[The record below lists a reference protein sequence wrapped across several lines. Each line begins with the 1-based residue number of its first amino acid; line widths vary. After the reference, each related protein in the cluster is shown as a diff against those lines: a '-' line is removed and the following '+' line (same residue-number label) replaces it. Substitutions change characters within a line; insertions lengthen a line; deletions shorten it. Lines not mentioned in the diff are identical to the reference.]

1 MSTTTQAAQQHLE
14 QLRAALADLPP
25 GEVEEIL
32 GDVEVQLQESDCAEI
47 TRLGPAEAYAAELRS
62 AAGYPAAAP
71 GRSSSARPDLVRMRL
86 GLLLLGLACLGALLV
101 GAFGSGGGIVVGLVL
116 AVALPTALGWLAVQ
130 HRPGLRN
137 LSEIASARTTARQ
150 GIERIPEPVRE
161 LVASLRPAWWVLR
174 AGLAAALVLLVLGA
188 FSVAATLLLGVLL
201 VYPSVRLAHA
211 ARVSRGWAWVALPLN
226 VLAVGLLLSVSGTPA
241 DAGQGYASPDVVY
254 QDVPGDLAVSNIYP
268 FDADGTPLT
277 GVYLYDQDG
286 QPLKVWEYTCYDG
299 TYENQPGVDQEN
311 PTNRFP
317 LPHVVQDPETGT
329 CTPQEGLPF
338 SVAIPAGASPTS
350 SSPSP
355 SSGVGSAT
363 STAPPTTVPPTT
375 TAAPSATTAPTASA
389 PTTTAPTTPAPT
401 TTG

>member
-1 MSTTTQAAQQHLE
+1 MSTTTQAGQQYLGR
-14 QLRAALADLPP
+14 LRAALADLPP

-32 GDVEVQLQESDCAEI
+32 GDVEVQLQESDDAEI
-47 TRLGPAEAYAAELRS
+47 ARLGSAGAYAAELRS
-62 AAGYPAAAP
+62 AAGYPAAASTSP
-71 GRSSSARPDLVRMRL
+71 RPSVLQVRL
-86 GLLLLGLACLGALLV
+86 GVWLLGVACVAALLV
-101 GAFGSGGGIVVGLVL
+101 GWTGGGGNGSGTVVALVFL
-116 AVALPTALGWLAVQ
+116 VALPAGLGWLAV
-130 HRPGLRN
+130 RGRTGLRS
-137 LSEIASARTTARQ
+137 LPEVVSARRTARRVVD
-150 GIERIPEPVRE
+150 GLPPSVVE
-161 LVASLRPAWWVLR
+161 LAVSLRPAWWVLR
-174 AGLAAALVLLVLGA
+174 AGLAAVLVLGVLRVGSVAAVLLVGL
-188 FSVAATLLLGVLL
+188 VL
-201 VYPSVRLAHA
+201 VVPSVWLARRA
-211 ARVSRGWAWVALPLN
+211 GGTRAGSWTTVPLN
-226 VLAVGLLLSVSGTPA
+226 VLAVGVLLALPSALGGFAYAAV
-241 DAGQGYASPDVVY
+241 ASPDVVY

-317 LPHVVQDPETGT
+317 LPHVVQDPQTGT

-338 SVAIPAGASPTS
+338 SVAIPAGASPAS

-363 STAPPTTVPPTT
+363 TTAPATTTPLPTT
-375 TAAPSATTAPTASA
+375 TPPATTAPT
-389 PTTTAPTTPAPT
+389 